1 MKAILMSGYRPP
13 GVIDAAVAAKEFQ
26 FLQKPFDMAT
36 LARTLRAVLQ
46 PRDAPDRS
54 VGRRGP

>member
-36 LARTLRAVLQ
+36 LARTLYAVLQ
-46 PRDAPDRS
+46 PSRL
-54 VGRRGP
+54 